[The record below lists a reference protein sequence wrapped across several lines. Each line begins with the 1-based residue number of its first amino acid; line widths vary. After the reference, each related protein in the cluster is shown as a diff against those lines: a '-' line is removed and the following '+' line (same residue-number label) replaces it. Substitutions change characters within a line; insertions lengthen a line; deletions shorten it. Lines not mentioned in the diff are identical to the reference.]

1 MGDSVITSALPMKTV
16 ETVCRVS
23 AKIAFLL
30 LVVGWASVCHAQN
43 GIKPDLVWSS
53 PGWAGAAPV
62 TTLGSAGSN
71 GFHLKLDKG
80 RAWSAAIATLLV
92 DLQVTPILAVNVTS
106 LSPGAGWVIKLDDK
120 PYDVAHPHEL
130 VPVPAG
136 GNSPGRYLLDLSEL
150 SGAAWQGRK
159 QLDIRLFVTGPPGAS
174 VAFSQIE
181 LLPVM
186 AVSSSKSADQ
196 GSKSAG
202 RTDASRG
209 FLFGEWVM
217 RYDTA
222 KRRLRIL
229 RADSGGAGAISI
241 FLPGITNG
249 TTPVVVDAAQGR
261 DKTARRAGFTLR
273 TATDVADYEARV
285 TASAPQGTGNSGPK
299 ATLFRWT
306 VTARLRKTVAAPDL
320 RLVASHAEVECLY
333 EPPNGFS
340 DSSLPLRVLSQH
352 RFGQLGQ
359 ETGQAFLPCDPVLG
373 GGLYV
378 QNLTALA
385 PLFDATHTSGT
396 KSVSAG
402 PEGFGFSPSPVA
414 LPPAAQAE
422 ADAAQL
428 PAGTTLT
435 LADSF
440 LALDAGDSAFAAA
453 PLPQSRQYIDLLAT
467 IYDALPNR
475 PTTVES
481 DWSALAERALTDLQS
496 LACWS
501 NPQSGYLRN
510 YVNEPWGPNTGEL
523 TVQLAPLVASLLYE
537 RARNLPQTA
546 LTKRIAPTLADFYS
560 PETRSI
566 HDYTTDPR
574 PARADSETQV
584 GSLMLLAQAA
594 ELGLPQAKSLLRDS
608 LDATIALARRHQYR
622 FPVFFDPKTLDLI
635 GGIEPD
641 CSGVYAYL
649 MLQCYRLF
657 GDSSYLEEAR
667 KALAVI
673 DDFGMGYGYELHGTA
688 TGAVACAQMWKI
700 TGDRSYLDK
709 SLLPLANV
717 LRHCWLYE
725 PDYGFR
731 KGEHHFFTVS
741 AMPGIY
747 AAPAEQYQAWL
758 LLREYDDLVHDD
770 LPASARLLLGEFLR
784 YGPTNILFLYPTYL
798 TPGSI
803 APASER
809 GGKLEPDLLVPIED
823 LYDPWLISGK
833 IGQEVYG
840 AGGPLA
846 VAARTVSTIPEAGL
860 TVASEYPIREQVWNA
875 QRHILRLRL
884 AGFADKNSYSGRYT
898 TRVTLRYDA
907 AKAGW
912 SGSTSDK
919 ATTSRPAPKRLRIQ
933 VVAGTGQ
940 ITDRR
945 DDPGYLS
952 FQVEGGTTLLIDTA
966 PTPAVIPRGKKGK

>member
-1 MGDSVITSALPMKTV
+1 MV
-16 ETVCRVS
+16 
-23 AKIAFLL
+23 FLL
-30 LVVGWASVCHAQN
+30 LAIAVASVCHGQT
-43 GIKPDLVWSS
+43 GVKPDLAWSS
-53 PGWAGAAPV
+53 PAWAGAAPV
-62 TTLGSAGSN
+62 SPIGGTRSN

-80 RAWSAAIATLLV
+80 RAWSAAVATLPV

-136 GNSPGRYLLDLSEL
+136 GNSPGRYLLNLSEL

-159 QLDIRLFVTGPPGAS
+159 QLDVRLFVTGPTGAS

-181 LLPVM
+181 LLPATVG
-186 AVSSSKSADQ
+186 SSKSANQ
-196 GSKSAG
+196 GSDSVG
-202 RTDASRG
+202 RIDASGQLRSG
-209 FLFGEWVM
+209 AWGI

-229 RADSGGAGAISI
+229 RADPTGERTSGSVELSGGAGAISI

-249 TTPVVVDAAQGR
+249 TTPVVVDADRNRG
-261 DKTARRAGFTLR
+261 KTAGRTGFTLR
-273 TATDVADYEARV
+273 TTTDAAYYETRVAAYALRDM
-285 TASAPQGTGNSGPK
+285 GNSGPK

-306 VTARLRKTVAAPDL
+306 VTTRLRKTVAAPDL
-320 RLVASHAEVECLY
+320 LVVASHAEVECLY
-333 EPPNGFS
+333 EPPNDLS

-373 GGLYV
+373 DGLYV

-402 PEGFGFSPSPVA
+402 PEGFGFSPSLVA

-428 PAGTTLT
+428 PAGTMLT

-440 LALDAGDSAFAAA
+440 LALNAGDSAFAAA
-453 PLPQSRQYIDLLAT
+453 PVPQSRQYIDLLAV

-481 DWSALAERALTDLQS
+481 DWSALAERALADLQS
-496 LACWS
+496 PACWS
-501 NPQSGYLRN
+501 SPQSGYLRN
-510 YVNEPWGPNTGEL
+510 YVNEPWGPSTGEL

-594 ELGLPQAKSLLRDS
+594 ELGLPQAKPLLRDS

-673 DDFGMGYGYELHGTA
+673 EDFGMGYGYELHGTA
-688 TGAVACAQMWKI
+688 IGAVACAQMWKI
-700 TGDRSYLDK
+700 TGERSYLDK

-731 KGEHHFFTVS
+731 KKEHHFFTVS

-758 LLREYDDLVHDD
+758 SLREYDDLVHDD
-770 LPASARLLLGEFLR
+770 LPASARLLLGEFLK
-784 YGPTNILFLYPTYL
+784 YGPTNILSLYPAYL
-798 TPGSI
+798 THGSI

-846 VAARTVSTIPEAGL
+846 VAARTISTIPEAGL

-884 AGFADKNSYSGRYT
+884 TGFADKNSYSGRYT

-912 SGSTSDK
+912 SGSTGDK
-919 ATTSRPAPKRLRIQ
+919 ATASRPAPKRLRIQ

-945 DDPGYLS
+945 DEPGYLS
-952 FQVEGGTTLLIDTA
+952 FQVEGGTTLLIDTT